1 MANRSEAARR
11 RRRYV
16 GYPLE
21 AAFLYLI
28 YGIFMVLPLDTASAL
43 GGWIGRTIGP
53 RLRTSRKARR
63 NLDRAMPE
71 LSEARRDEIITGMW
85 DNLGRVMAEYP
96 HLDQIWTRTDM
107 IGGEIVDEIAAS
119 RQKPTLFFSAHTG
132 NWEVG
137 LLGAARHGLHVT
149 AVYRRPNNPATSW
162 LINKA
167 RSAIGSRMVPKG
179 RDGAREVVATLR
191 NKGAVCIMIDQKMND
206 GIPVPFFGRDAMTAP
221 ALGQLAFKYDCA
233 VVPVFV
239 ERLEGAHF
247 RLTVSPPLELIDSG
261 DRNADVRSLMTRV
274 NQMVEDRVRARPEQ
288 WLWLHRRWPD

>member
-1 MANRSEAARR
+1 MANRSEFARR
-11 RRRYV
+11 RRRYL

-43 GGWIGRTIGP
+43 GGWIGRTVGP
-53 RLRTSRKARR
+53 RLGTSRKARR
-63 NLDRAMPE
+63 NLERAMPE
-71 LSEARRDEIITGMW
+71 LPAERREEILRGMW

-96 HLDQIWTRTDM
+96 HLDETWKRTEM
-107 IGGEIVDEIAAS
+107 IGAEIVRGIAAS
-119 RQKPTLFFSAHTG
+119 KTPTLFFSAHTG

-137 LLGAARHGLHVT
+137 LLGAARNGLPVT
-149 AVYRRPNNPATSW
+149 AVYRRPNNPAVSW

-167 RSAIGSRMVPKG
+167 RSVIGSRMVPKG

-191 NKGAVCIMIDQKMND
+191 NQGAVCIMIDQKMND

-221 ALGQLAFKYDCA
+221 AIGQLAFKYDCA

-247 RLTVSPPLELIDSG
+247 RLTISPPLELNKSG
-261 DRNADVRSLMTRV
+261 DRNADVRALMVRI
-274 NQMVEDRVRARPEQ
+274 NEMVESRVRARPEQ

>member
-1 MANRSEAARR
+1 MSKKTEAARR

-21 AAFLYLI
+21 AAFLYVI

-71 LSEARRDEIITGMW
+71 LSEARRDEILIGMW

-96 HLDQIWTRTDM
+96 HLNEIWKRTEVV
-107 IGGEIVDEIAAS
+107 GAEIVQEIAAS
-119 RQKPTLFFSAHTG
+119 KKPALFYSAHTG
-132 NWEVG
+132 NWEVA
-137 LLGAARHGLHVT
+137 LLGASRNGLPVT
-149 AVYRRPNNPATSW
+149 AVYRRPNNPAVSW
-162 LINKA
+162 LIDRA
-167 RSAIGSRMVPKG
+167 RSVIGSRLVPKG

-191 NKGAVCIMIDQKMND
+191 ENGTVCMLIDQKMND
-206 GIPVPFFGRDAMTAP
+206 GIPVPFFGREAMTAP
-221 ALGQLAFKYDCA
+221 AIGQLAYRYKCA
-233 VVPVFV
+233 VIPAFA
-239 ERLEGAHF
+239 ERLGGAHF
-247 RLTVSPPLELIDSG
+247 RLTVMQPAELPQLGNRDLE
-261 DRNADVRSLMTRV
+261 VRQMMAEV
-274 NQMVEDRVRARPEQ
+274 NLQVEKWIRARPEQ

>member
-1 MANRSEAARR
+1 MSNRSEFARR
-11 RRRYV
+11 RRRYL

-21 AAFLYLI
+21 AAFLYVI

-53 RLRTSRKARR
+53 RLGASRKARR
-63 NLDRAMPE
+63 NLERAMPE
-71 LSEARRDEIITGMW
+71 LSAERREEIVIGMW

-96 HLDQIWTRTDM
+96 HLDEIWTRTEM
-107 IGGEIVDEIAAS
+107 TGAEIVQHIAAT
-119 RQKPTLFFSAHTG
+119 KTPTLFFSAHTG

-137 LLGAARHGLHVT
+137 LLGAARHGLPVT

-162 LINKA
+162 LINRA
-167 RSAIGSRMVPKG
+167 RSVIGSRLVPKG

-191 NKGAVCIMIDQKMND
+191 ERGAVCIMIDQKMND

-221 ALGQLAFKYDCA
+221 ALGQLAFKYKCA

-247 RLTVSPPLELIDSG
+247 RLTVSPPLELIESG
-261 DRNADVRSLMTRV
+261 DRVADVRALMVRI
-274 NQMVEDRVRARPEQ
+274 NEMVEDRVRARPEQ

>member
-1 MANRSEAARR
+1 MANRSEFARR
-11 RRRYV
+11 RRRYL

-43 GGWIGRTIGP
+43 GGWIGRTVGP
-53 RLRTSRKARR
+53 RLGTSRKARR
-63 NLDRAMPE
+63 NLERAMPE
-71 LSEARRDEIITGMW
+71 LPAERREEILRGMW

-96 HLDQIWTRTDM
+96 HLDETWKRTEM
-107 IGGEIVDEIAAS
+107 IGAEIVRGIAAS
-119 RQKPTLFFSAHTG
+119 KTPTLFFSAHTG

-137 LLGAARHGLHVT
+137 LLGAARNGLPVT
-149 AVYRRPNNPATSW
+149 AVYRRPNNPAVSW

-167 RSAIGSRMVPKG
+167 RSVIGSRMVPKG
-179 RDGAREVVATLR
+179 RDGASEVVATLR
-191 NKGAVCIMIDQKMND
+191 KQGAVCIMIDQKMND

-221 ALGQLAFKYDCA
+221 AIGQLAFKYDCA

-247 RLTVSPPLELIDSG
+247 RLTISPPLELNKSG
-261 DRNADVRSLMTRV
+261 DRNADVRALMVRI
-274 NQMVEDRVRARPEQ
+274 NEMVESRVRARPEQ

>member
-1 MANRSEAARR
+1 MSKKSPSARR
-11 RRRYV
+11 RRRYL

-28 YGIFMVLPLDTASAL
+28 YGVFMVLPLDAASAF

-53 RLRTSRKARR
+53 RLRTSRKTLR
-63 NLDRAMPE
+63 NLERALPE
-71 LSEARRDEIITGMW
+71 LTPERRDEILIGMW

-96 HLDQIWTRTDM
+96 HLDEIWKRTEV
-107 IGGEIVDEIAAS
+107 IGAEIVRDIAAT
-119 RQKPTLFFSAHTG
+119 KTPTLFFSAHTG

-137 LLGAARHGLHVT
+137 LLGAARNGLPVT
-149 AVYRRPNNPATSW
+149 AVYRRPNNPAVSW
-162 LINKA
+162 LIDRA
-167 RSAIGSRMVPKG
+167 RSVIGSHMVPKG
-179 RDGAREVVATLR
+179 RDGAREIVATLR
-191 NKGAVCIMIDQKMND
+191 KQGAVCIMIDQKMND

-221 ALGQLAFKYDCA
+221 AIGQLAFKYNCA

-247 RLTVSPPLELIDSG
+247 RLTISPSLELIESG
-261 DRNADVRSLMTRV
+261 NRPADVQALMIRI
-274 NQMVEDRVRARPEQ
+274 NEMVESRVRARPEQ

>member
-11 RRRYV
+11 RRRYI

-63 NLDRAMPE
+63 
-71 LSEARRDEIITGMW
+71 
-85 DNLGRVMAEYP
+85 NLGRVMAEYP

-167 RSAIGSRMVPKG
+167 RSVIGSRMVPKG

-261 DRNADVRSLMTRV
+261 DRNADVRSLMIRI